1 MRKSKMPKPSRPQME
16 VYTSGH
22 ASGWVQNA
30 LPSPLTSFYF
40 ILMSGSV
47 TGLAYFIGD
56 KWYGAGDLWST
67 VAIAVMTA
75 IGLAAMGLRARKAK
89 KAEQEQGEGFES
101 ALRGSSSGWDDAVS
115 SPADIARL
123 DELRSTFLKGIQT
136 FQEYGK
142 DIYSMPWYV
151 IVGEPGSGKTEAI
164 RRSELRFPDMLQ
176 DKLQGTGGTY
186 SMHWWFTNQAI
197 ILDTAGAMLM
207 QPEAAARFEE
217 FLKLLRTYRAA
228 CPLNGMILTIP
239 TDSLLSDPPHAAE
252 QKARVIATQLAMI
265 QKVLDVRFPIYL
277 MVSKSDR
284 LPGFREFFDMEG
296 QSKFERQM
304 MGWANPEPLG
314 EAFSSESIYNAIDTI
329 SRRLQTRSL
338 ALLQNP
344 EPLDRSPGSRRA
356 DEVDAAYNFPGVLRN
371 LAPRLKLYLD
381 VIFQT
386 GAWAKKPPFFRGLF
400 FTTALREGA
409 QLDAD
414 LAKTL
419 GLPLQQLPPGGIF
432 AREKSAFLR
441 DFFLEKIFP
450 EKGLVTRLFDV
461 GAHLRKRLTTFYG
474 ATIAILLLCLGFAWL
489 VKDRIEEQLEDEQT
503 MWASANATWQNGTF
517 LRVIGRS
524 ASWSDQIPE
533 RPSWHVPSGTPTAG
547 KSAAATN
554 APIEQLGEIHDRLNA
569 KISLSW
575 VFYPIPE
582 WQDFLERRR
591 QGYLTLFEGSV
602 MKPVLDAARER
613 ILWDV
618 APGNTT
624 NPDTQQRLASAYRRL
639 VELEGWL
646 DTRSKKTPS
655 EAQWQAW
662 FMDLLLY
669 VTDPAPPGGLPPNAP
684 TTARAAAAPAEKHQ
698 IDRLSKDLAYRAQQV
713 YGPQVLLATRQW
725 MSDPEGRAESALRQG
740 ADLIFGKTRA
750 EAASNDAKGR
760 EAAERLQSA
769 LEYVERAE
777 KNLLQMVETKP
788 AGPRETVNS
797 EGLVPFQQA
806 LFEYQ
811 RISEE
816 SSAGKKQSRLG
827 MEVVSS
833 TAAILAE
840 VTEALPDVPE
850 NLEYAAG
857 LARQSKTGSTG
868 PASAN
873 ADTEARWA
881 AASKRYGAYKE
892 AFSGLTSQ
900 AIGFTLGD
908 AVGKL
913 SEKLPDAA
921 ERIKTASSSTVPP
934 PPADASKDKPANP
947 EDAMRD
953 HICEYLKKFRG
964 APLISEFFKNYDQ
977 ELRTLLVQTLRF
989 PLVQHSVSYA
999 TPFEFEDACKRLAR
1013 IEKDAEAL
1021 TQFSAPLYQCPERG
1035 PVEDIF
1041 KKLELVNA
1049 IKTALNNGLTIEID
1063 AIEPPNTSQKQT
1075 ETADP
1080 ALSPAPVFGATLPKT
1095 SVMENIKDGWT
1106 KITVTIANIK
1116 KVDAAPN
1123 GDSKTLPYDK
1133 GFGSVSIVLTKT
1145 LPPPANPV
1153 TYSYDSSSGN
1163 WPLLREIAS
1172 GGKNRFR
1179 IGNSGKIFVLRS
1191 SPSLPEGM
1199 WPDSKSFGTK

>member
-22 ASGWVQNA
+22 ASSWVQNA

-56 KWYGAGDLWST
+56 KWYGAGELWST

-75 IGLAAMGLRARKAK
+75 IGLAAMGLQARKAK
-89 KAEQEQGEGFES
+89 KAQQEQGEGFES

-115 SPADIARL
+115 SPAEIARL

-265 QKVLDVRFPIYL
+265 QKALDVRFPIYL

-314 EAFSSESIYNAIDTI
+314 EAFSSESIYSAIDTI

-356 DEVDAAYNFPGVLRN
+356 DEVDAAFNFPGVLRN

-386 GAWAKKPPFFRGLF
+386 GTWAKKPPFFRGLF

-461 GAHLRKRLTTFYG
+461 GSHLRKRLTTFYG
-474 ATIAILLLCLGFAWL
+474 ATIAILVLSLGFAWL

-533 RPSWHVPSGTPTAG
+533 RPSWYLPLGTPTAG
-547 KSAAATN
+547 KPASAAD
-554 APIEQLGEIHDRLNA
+554 APIEQLGEIHARLNA

-582 WQDFLERRR
+582 WRDFLERRR

-646 DTRSKKTPS
+646 DTRTKKTPS

-669 VTDPAPPGGLPPNAP
+669 VTDPAPPGGLPPTAP
-684 TTARAAAAPAEKHQ
+684 ATAKAAAAPPEKHQ

-713 YGPQVLLATRQW
+713 YGPQILLSARQW
-725 MSDPEGRAESALRQG
+725 MSDPEDRAGSALRQG
-740 ADLIFGKTRA
+740 ADFIFGKTRA
-750 EAASNDAKGR
+750 EAASNDAKSR

-769 LEYVERAE
+769 LAYVENAE
-777 KNLLQMVETKP
+777 KNLLQMAETKP
-788 AGPRETVNS
+788 TGPRETVEN
-797 EGLVPFQQA
+797 EGIMPLQQA

-833 TAAILAE
+833 TAAVLAE
-840 VTEALPDVPE
+840 VTEALQDVPE
-850 NLEYAAG
+850 NLEYAAS
-857 LARQSKTGSTG
+857 LARQAKTGSTG
-868 PASAN
+868 PTSAN

-881 AASKRYGAYKE
+881 AASQRFSAYTE
-892 AFSGLTSQ
+892 AFSPPKGQT
-900 AIGFTLGD
+900 AEFAFGD

-913 SEKLPDAA
+913 GQKLQNAA
-921 ERIKTASSSTVPP
+921 EKVAALTASTAA
-934 PPADASKDKPANP
+934 PPAEAAKDKPVNP
-947 EDAMRD
+947 HDGMRD
-953 HICEYLKKFRG
+953 QICEYLKKFRG
-964 APLISEFFKNYDQ
+964 TPLISKVFESYEL
-977 ELRTLLVQTLRF
+977 ELRTLLSVKLRF
-989 PLVQHSVSYA
+989 PLVQHSESY
-999 TPFEFEDACKRLAR
+999 PSVYGLEEACKFLTQV
-1013 IEKDAEAL
+1013 EKDAEAL
-1021 TQFSAPLYQCPERG
+1021 TQFSGPLYQCPARD
-1035 PVEDIF
+1035 PVEGIF
-1041 KKLELVNA
+1041 KKLEVVNA

-1063 AIEPPNTSQKQT
+1063 AIEPPSESTKQT
-1075 ETADP
+1075 EIADP
-1080 ALSPAPVFGATLPKT
+1080 ALTPAAGFGVTMPKT
-1095 SVMENIKDGWT
+1095 SVSQSIKEGWT
-1106 KITVTIANIK
+1106 KIKVVVGGIK
-1116 KVDAAPN
+1116 KADAAPS
-1123 GDSKTLPYDK
+1123 GESKTIPYEK
-1133 GFGSVSIVLTKT
+1133 GFGSVSIELTKT
-1145 LPPPANPV
+1145 LPPPANPAI
-1153 TYSYDSSSGN
+1153 YQYESIPGN
-1163 WPLLREIAS
+1163 WPLLREIAKS
-1172 GGKNRFR
+1172 GKNRFPIR
-1179 IGNSGKIFVLRS
+1179 NSGKIFVLRS

>member
-1 MRKSKMPKPSRPQME
+1 ME

-47 TGLAYFIGD
+47 TGLAYFFGD

-75 IGLAAMGLRARKAK
+75 LGLAAMGLRARKAK

-239 TDSLLSDPPHAAE
+239 TDSLLSDAPHAAE

-314 EAFSSESIYNAIDTI
+314 EAFSSESIYSAIDTI

-533 RPSWHVPSGTPTAG
+533 RPSWYVPSGTPAAG
-547 KSAAATN
+547 KSAAATD
-554 APIEQLGEIHDRLNA
+554 APIEQLGEIHGRLDA

-669 VTDPAPPGGLPPNAP
+669 VTDSAPPGGLPPNAP

-740 ADLIFGKTRA
+740 ADFIFGKTRA

-769 LEYVERAE
+769 LDYVERAE

-788 AGPRETVNS
+788 AGPRETVEN
-797 EGLVPFQQA
+797 EGLMPFQQA

-811 RISEE
+811 RISEQ
-816 SSAGKKQSRLG
+816 SSTGKKQSQLG

-850 NLEYAAG
+850 HLEYAAG
-857 LARQSKTGSTG
+857 LARQAKTGSTG
-868 PASAN
+868 PASGS

-947 EDAMRD
+947 QDAMRD

-964 APLISEFFKNYDQ
+964 TPLISEFFKNYDQ

-999 TPFEFEDACKRLAR
+999 SPFEFEDACKRLAR

-1145 LPPPANPV
+1145 LPPPATPV

>member
-1 MRKSKMPKPSRPQME
+1 
-16 VYTSGH
+16 
-22 ASGWVQNA
+22 
-30 LPSPLTSFYF
+30 
-40 ILMSGSV
+40 
-47 TGLAYFIGD
+47 
-56 KWYGAGDLWST
+56 
-67 VAIAVMTA
+67 
-75 IGLAAMGLRARKAK
+75 
-89 KAEQEQGEGFES
+89 
-101 ALRGSSSGWDDAVS
+101 
-115 SPADIARL
+115 
-123 DELRSTFLKGIQT
+123 
-136 FQEYGK
+136 
-142 DIYSMPWYV
+142 
-151 IVGEPGSGKTEAI
+151 
-164 RRSELRFPDMLQ
+164 
-176 DKLQGTGGTY
+176 
-186 SMHWWFTNQAI
+186 
-197 ILDTAGAMLM
+197 
-207 QPEAAARFEE
+207 
-217 FLKLLRTYRAA
+217 
-228 CPLNGMILTIP
+228 
-239 TDSLLSDPPHAAE
+239 
-252 QKARVIATQLAMI
+252 
-265 QKVLDVRFPIYL
+265 
-277 MVSKSDR
+277 
-284 LPGFREFFDMEG
+284 
-296 QSKFERQM
+296 
-304 MGWANPEPLG
+304 
-314 EAFSSESIYNAIDTI
+314 
-329 SRRLQTRSL
+329 
-338 ALLQNP
+338 
-344 EPLDRSPGSRRA
+344 
-356 DEVDAAYNFPGVLRN
+356 
-371 LAPRLKLYLD
+371 
-381 VIFQT
+381 
-386 GAWAKKPPFFRGLF
+386 
-400 FTTALREGA
+400 
-409 QLDAD
+409 
-414 LAKTL
+414 
-419 GLPLQQLPPGGIF
+419 
-432 AREKSAFLR
+432 
-441 DFFLEKIFP
+441 
-450 EKGLVTRLFDV
+450 
-461 GAHLRKRLTTFYG
+461 
-474 ATIAILLLCLGFAWL
+474 
-489 VKDRIEEQLEDEQT
+489 

-533 RPSWHVPSGTPTAG
+533 RPSWYVPSGTPAAG
-547 KSAAATN
+547 KSAAATD
-554 APIEQLGEIHDRLNA
+554 APIEQLGEIHGRLDA

-669 VTDPAPPGGLPPNAP
+669 VTDSAPPGGLPPNAP

-740 ADLIFGKTRA
+740 ADFIFGKTRA

-769 LEYVERAE
+769 LDYVERAE

-788 AGPRETVNS
+788 AGPRETVEN
-797 EGLVPFQQA
+797 EGLMPFQQA

-811 RISEE
+811 RISEQ
-816 SSAGKKQSRLG
+816 SSTGKKQSQLG

-850 NLEYAAG
+850 HLEYAAG
-857 LARQSKTGSTG
+857 LARQAKTGSTG
-868 PASAN
+868 PASGS

-947 EDAMRD
+947 QDAMRD

-964 APLISEFFKNYDQ
+964 TPLISEFFKNYDQ

-999 TPFEFEDACKRLAR
+999 SPFEFEDACKRLAR

-1145 LPPPANPV
+1145 LPPPATPV